1 MKKYINLLCITSFII
16 IILTT
21 LVGCTEKKKED
32 DKLKIVTSFYPI
44 YIMTSNIVKDAE
56 NVELSNMSDVNV
68 GCLHNYTLQ
77 TADIKK
83 IETADIFIENGLGI
97 ESFNDKLINSFK
109 NLEIIDSSKNINE
122 IIEDDDE
129 INGHI
134 WTSIENYIKQVDEIT
149 NELKKKNS
157 INSDIYE
164 KNAKEYKEKLV
175 DLKKRY
181 DEQLSN
187 LKEKKAVVLN
197 EAFAYLLKDLK
208 METIELHTDHEES
221 TISAEKLKNVI
232 EKMKENDISI
242 IIIDKEDNEKNALTI
257 QSETGAKIYK
267 LNSCMQGNQN
277 NDSYI
282 NAMNENLE
290 VLKEM
295 L

>member
-1 MKKYINLLCITSFII
+1 MKKYINLLCITSFIM

-32 DKLKIVTSFYPI
+32 DKIKIVTSFYPI

-56 NVELSNMSDVNV
+56 NVELSNMSDANV

-77 TADIKK
+77 TSDLKK
-83 IETADIFIENGLGI
+83 IEKADVFIENGLGI

-109 NLEIIDSSKNINE
+109 NLEIIDSSNNIDE

-134 WTSIENYIKQVDEIT
+134 WTSINNYIKQVDEIT

-157 INSDIYE
+157 INSDVYE
-164 KNAKEYKEKLV
+164 KNAEEYKEKLV

-181 DEQLSN
+181 NEQLSN
-187 LKEKKAVVLN
+187 LKGKKAVVLN
-197 EAFAYLLKDLK
+197 EAFAYLLNDLE
-208 METIELHTDHEES
+208 METIDLHTDHEES
-221 TISAEKLKNVI
+221 TISAEELKNVI
-232 EKMKENDISI
+232 EEMKENDISI

-267 LNSCMQGNQN
+267 LNSCMQGNQD